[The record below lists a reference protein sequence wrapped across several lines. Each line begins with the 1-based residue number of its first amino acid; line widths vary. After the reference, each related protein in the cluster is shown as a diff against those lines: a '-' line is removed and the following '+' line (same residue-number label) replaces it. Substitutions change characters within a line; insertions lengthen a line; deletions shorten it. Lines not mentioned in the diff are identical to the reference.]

1 MQIGILKIL
10 SLLFF
15 LSLSGKSDTPIPD
28 FPPESNKKEKPPFK
42 TKQSPPGTVWL
53 RDSVFIDV
61 NPVKCIDYKEFL
73 AFVNVAY
80 NKELRDS
87 LKNIPPY
94 ALNIEAFRSYMRL
107 CGPDKPLHKKMN
119 IPQDMEL
126 SWDMNMNEYLNSP
139 TYKNYPIVNISYNQA
154 LTYCEWRT
162 DMVMLFYASD
172 SKDEKQRN
180 KKYYT
185 KIKYRLPTAE
195 EWDYAMH
202 KFEEYIFTN
211 YSVYAGER
219 CATYEAIP
227 QKRNLSFTYI
237 PHNIAELSMEE
248 NVALGMSWRDM
259 DTTNNY
265 SKTVKYFRPSDWLG
279 FRCVCEIEEY

>member
-1 MQIGILKIL
+1 MQIGFLKIL
-10 SLLFF
+10 SLLLF
-15 LSLSGKSDTPIPD
+15 LSLSGKSDMPTPVS
-28 FPPESNKKEKPPFK
+28 PPEINKKEKPPFK

-107 CGPDKPLHKKMN
+107 CGPDKALHKKMN
-119 IPQDMEL
+119 IPQDMKL

-162 DMVMLFYASD
+162 DMVMLFYSSD

-185 KIKYRLPTAE
+185 RIKYRLPTAE

-248 NVALGMSWRDM
+248 NMALGMSWRDM